1 MDTDVK
7 IRVYL
12 FYYSV
17 LFKCHLT
24 IVGDRLYLFKVH
36 ADINLTWWV
45 IKHAPWRRLK
55 KWRNNNLHY
64 PSQHQMQGKGQSHA
78 QSALLLNKE

>member
-17 LFKCHLT
+17 SFRCRLT
-24 IVGDRLYLFKVH
+24 VVGDLKLFKVH
-36 ADINLTWWV
+36 KDVNLPWWV
-45 IKHAPWRRLK
+45 IKHCASETSR
-55 KWRNNNLHY
+55 
-64 PSQHQMQGKGQSHA
+64 GV
-78 QSALLLNKE
+78 EE

>member
-17 LFKCHLT
+17 LFRRCFT
-24 IVGDRLYLFKVH
+24 IVGDLLYCVEVH
-36 ADINLTWWV
+36 ANVNLPWWV
-45 IKHAPWRRLK
+45 IKHC
-55 KWRNNNLHY
+55 
-64 PSQHQMQGKGQSHA
+64 
-78 QSALLLNKE
+78 ALETSEGAEE

>member
-17 LFKCHLT
+17 LFRCRLT
-24 IVGDRLYLFKVH
+24 AVGDLLYSFKVH
-36 ADINLTWWV
+36 ADVNLSWWI
-45 IKHAPWRRLK
+45 IKHC
-55 KWRNNNLHY
+55 
-64 PSQHQMQGKGQSHA
+64 
-78 QSALLLNKE
+78 ALETSEGVRE